1 MPQNNQPAPLRAK
14 PNNRFDNATVRSME
28 GADSAAYSRRAKEW
42 RWTHRKALNEAF
54 QAAYAER
61 EADMLAAR
69 DEIAGLSRQIDAI
82 AGALPFIDGPLIS
95 DIATGKVRTLLADW
109 AEREAERRVAAEV
122 GGWWERKTSEAA

>member
-1 MPQNNQPAPLRAK
+1 MPQNNQISPAFQK
-14 PNNRFDNATVRSME
+14 SDRFDNATVRSME
-28 GADSAAYSRRAKEW
+28 GADREDASRREKEW

-61 EADMLAAR
+61 EADMMRAR

-109 AEREAERRVAAEV
+109 AEREATRRVVAKV
-122 GGWWERKTSEAA
+122 GGWVSNAEAA